1 MTPTW
6 LSTGMVALMLL
17 APTPSS
23 GQQDT
28 LTAGQRVLV
37 QVTSAFARSSPPRWR
52 QRRHVGT
59 AVTVGDS
66 MTLTVGAESMALSLS
81 DVERLWVSEATGRR
95 SAYAAK
101 GAGMGLLFGVVLGLS
116 LGESCS
122 EERFICYTRG
132 ELAAGFGA
140 GGAVG
145 GALLGAA
152 MGGERWR
159 ELLSFRQRLSL
170 FPNGGGVTVRAVFAP

>member
-6 LSTGMVALMLL
+6 LSPALAALMFL

-28 LTAGQRVLV
+28 LPAGQRVLV
-37 QVTSAFARSSPPRWR
+37 QVTSDFARFSPPPWR
-52 QRRHVGT
+52 HRRHVGT

-81 DVERLWVSEATGRR
+81 DVERLWVSETASQR
-95 SAYAAK
+95 SSYAVK
-101 GAGMGLLFGVVLGLS
+101 GAGIGLLLGVVIGLS

-159 ELLSFRQRLSL
+159 ELPSFRQRLSV
-170 FPNGGGVTVRAVFAP
+170 FPNGGGVTVRGVFAP

>member
-1 MTPTW
+1 
-6 LSTGMVALMLL
+6 
-17 APTPSS
+17 
-23 GQQDT
+23 
-28 LTAGQRVLV
+28 
-37 QVTSAFARSSPPRWR
+37 
-52 QRRHVGT
+52 
-59 AVTVGDS
+59 
-66 MTLTVGAESMALSLS
+66 MTLTVGAESMAFSLS

-101 GAGMGLLFGVVLGLS
+101 GAGMGLLFGVALGLS

-159 ELLSFRQRLSL
+159 ELLSFRQRLTL

>member
-1 MTPTW
+1 
-6 LSTGMVALMLL
+6 MLL
-17 APTPSS
+17 APIPSS
-23 GQQDT
+23 GQQDS
-28 LTAGQRVLV
+28 LAAGQRVLV
-37 QVTSAFARSSPPRWR
+37 QVTSDFARSSPPRWR

-59 AVTVGDS
+59 AVTAGDS
-66 MTLTVGAESMALSLS
+66 MTLTVGAESMALSMS

-95 SAYAAK
+95 SSYAAK
-101 GAGMGLLFGVVLGLS
+101 GAGIGLLLGVVLGLS

-122 EERFICYTRG
+122 EESFICYTRG

-145 GALLGAA
+145 GALIGAA

-170 FPNGGGVTVRAVFAP
+170 FPNDGGVSVRAVLAL

>member
-1 MTPTW
+1 MTLTW
-6 LSTGMVALMLL
+6 LSTGVMALMLL
-17 APTPSS
+17 PTPSS

-37 QVTSAFARSSPPRWR
+37 QVTSDFARSSPPRWR

-59 AVTVGDS
+59 AVTEGDS
-66 MTLTVGAESMALSLS
+66 MTLTVGAESMALSLK
-81 DVERLWVSEATGRR
+81 DVERLWVSEAAARR
-95 SAYAAK
+95 SSYAVK
-101 GAGMGLLFGVVLGLS
+101 GAGMGLLLGVALGLA

-122 EERFICYTRG
+122 EQSFICFSRG
-132 ELAAGFGA
+132 ELAAGLGA

-159 ELLSFRQRLSL
+159 ELSSFRQRLSL
-170 FPNGGGVTVRAVFAP
+170 FPSGGGVTVRAVFAP

>member
-6 LSTGMVALMLL
+6 LSTGLVAMMLL

-23 GQQDT
+23 GQEDT

-37 QVTSAFARSSPPRWR
+37 QVTSDFARSAPPRWR

-59 AVTVGDS
+59 VTTIGDS
-66 MTLTVGAESMALSLS
+66 MTLTVGAESTALSLS

-95 SAYAAK
+95 SSYAAK
-101 GAGMGLLFGVVLGLS
+101 GAGIGLLFGVVLGLA

-132 ELAAGFGA
+132 ELATGFGA
-140 GGAVG
+140 AGAVG

-159 ELLSFRQRLSL
+159 ELLSFRQLSL
-170 FPNGGGVTVRAVFAP
+170 IPNGGGVTVRAFLAL

>member
-1 MTPTW
+1 MTPAW
-6 LSTGMVALMLL
+6 LSTGMVAMLLL

-37 QVTSAFARSSPPRWR
+37 QVTSGFARSSPPQWR

-59 AVTVGDS
+59 AVRVGYS

-81 DVERLWVSEATGRR
+81 DVERLWVSEAPGRR
-95 SAYAAK
+95 NSYAVK
-101 GAGMGLLFGVVLGLS
+101 GAGIGLLLGVVLGLS

-159 ELLSFRQRLSL
+159 ELPSFRQRLTF
-170 FPNGGGVTVRAVFAP
+170 FPSGGGVTVRAVFAP